1 MYSEK
6 QLGEAMYLKKRFLVF
21 VGIFV
26 FLALIVS
33 AMAEDL
39 SGTWIAKTPRFNV
52 TMVFE
57 VNGTT
62 LTGTV
67 MTHPADKTEIK
78 EGKIKGDKI
87 SFYIERLEHQKKIKV
102 RFKGTMVGDEIN
114 LTRDDQ
120 GTLSDLIARK
130 ESSKAGKQSPKSI

>member
-1 MYSEK
+1 
-6 QLGEAMYLKKRFLVF
+6 MYLKKRFLF
-21 VGIFV
+21 FWGIFV
-26 FLALIVS
+26 FLALIMS

-39 SGTWIAKTPRFNV
+39 SGTWIVKTLRFNV

-87 SFYIERLEHQKKIKV
+87 SFYIERLEHQKKIKI
-102 RFKGTMVGDEIN
+102 RFKGTIVGNEIN
-114 LTRDDQ
+114 LTRDDK
-120 GTLSDLIARK
+120 GTLTDLIARR
-130 ESSKAGKQSPKSI
+130 EGSDAGKQRSKSSGSI